1 MQIALKARAVLLVL
15 AAAAWATPARAD
27 MPALPPANA
36 TMPDDAAC
44 ETAGHAAEIAW
55 NLPPGLLASVG
66 HIEAGRYDRLSGRVV
81 AWPWTINALGRG
93 HYFGTKAE
101 AIAGVQDLQMG
112 GVQSIDVGCFQMNL
126 MFHAGAFASLDEAF
140 DADANA
146 RAAARFLSELHDRS
160 GSWETAVAWYHSAT
174 PGLGEP
180 YRDRVLADWHGGGLR
195 ILPVA
200 ALRPAGPVWGVSGRA
215 VTGARDP
222 FVLTIAARASG
233 VAVWTPSW
241 ASATTPAAVSASLR
255 RASPMSGRLPRVIT
269 PQG

>member
-1 MQIALKARAVLLVL
+1 
-15 AAAAWATPARAD
+15 
-27 MPALPPANA
+27 
-36 TMPDDAAC
+36 MPDDAAC
-44 ETAGHAAEIAW
+44 EAAGHAAEIAW
-55 NLPPGLLASVG
+55 NLPPGLLASIG

-81 AWPWTINALGRG
+81 AWPWTINALGQG
-93 HYFGTKAE
+93 HYFGTKAA

-112 GVQSIDVGCFQMNL
+112 GVQSIDVGCFQINL

-180 YRDRVLADWHGGGLR
+180 YRDRVLADWHGGGMR

-215 VTGARDP
+215 ASGARDP
-222 FVLTIAARASG
+222 FVVTIAARASS
-233 VAVWTPSW
+233 VSVWTPSW
-241 ASATTPAAVSASLR
+241 ASAATGAAPVAVHASIR
-255 RASPMSGRLPRVIT
+255 RAAPMSGRLPRIIT